1 MNKILFILVKIVS
14 SPMIYDIFKRYTFIF
29 QSRIEILISNNLKRN
44 TDGKL

>member
-1 MNKILFILVKIVS
+1 MNKVLFILIKIVS
-14 SPMIYDIFKRYTFIF
+14 ASMIYDIFQRYTFIF